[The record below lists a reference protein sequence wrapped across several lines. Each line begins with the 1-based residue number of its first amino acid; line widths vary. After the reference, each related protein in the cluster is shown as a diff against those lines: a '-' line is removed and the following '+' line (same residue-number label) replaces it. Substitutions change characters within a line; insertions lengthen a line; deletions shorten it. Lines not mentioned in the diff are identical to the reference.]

1 MHLLIDAAAFA
12 AEKHRGQRRKDLAAT
27 PYINHPIGVARILAI
42 EGGVEDEFVLA
53 AALLH
58 DTVEDTDTTFEEIDS
73 RFGSTVGRIVREVT
87 DDKSLDKAER
97 KRLQIETAPSKSK
110 EAKLV
115 KLADKIYNLRDLS
128 REAPVG
134 WLDVVTLCSLFL
146 GDADGMCAGRNSACT
161 NISCGRGELPTD
173 ARGQTRLLRGSW
185 RGCME
190 VNKLFDMDNS
200 ASLVAIVSVAS
211 AVAAAVLAASTCS
224 RMRRS
229 ALEAALAGASALA
242 VIASVALFLAA
253 RPLAGSPM
261 PVIASIAAARAAAAL
276 TAITV
281 VVHARAH
288 FLLLMSAS
296 VKSTAT
302 FVAALCIGGLLCT
315 YAVSLAAFA
324 AQVHSATV
332 VIFPAFVL
340 FATLLVCVTVV
351 AHLAFMPASAVQI
364 FTLVDQ
370 FKALKSDLAIRA
382 ACLVSFE
389 IVYLALVSALP
400 GVVVDP
406 VISVAAEIAAVPVDI
421 FLSRLFLH
429 KLTDTIALA
438 LVAPS
443 AKVKQGLLMHA
454 HDDVEVAE
462 SDGGG
467 NAVGDTDHSLLLP
480 EQRVDL
486 SA

>member
-190 VNKLFDMDNS
+190 VKNKLFDMDNS

-296 VKSTAT
+296 VK
-302 FVAALCIGGLLCT
+302 I
-315 YAVSLAAFA
+315 
-324 AQVHSATV
+324 HSATV

>member
-134 WLDVVTLCSLFL
+134 WTQQRVHEYFLWARRVT
-146 GDADGMCAGRNSACT
+146 DGCAGT
-161 NISCGRGELPTD
+161 NTALEGILAGL
-173 ARGQTRLLRGSW
+173 
-185 RGCME
+185 
-190 VNKLFDMDNS
+190 

-443 AKVKQGLLMHA
+443 AKAKQGLLMHA